1 MSTQLRSSRALES
14 APDQRVV
21 RWQRPLPVS
30 WRYRPRAVI
39 VVLVAAGAVVAVAAW
54 SMTLGDFPISVGEV
68 VASLLGLGPGEHDL
82 IVRALRLPRTLAAIG
97 VGGALA
103 VSGALFQGLVR
114 NPLVSPDVIGING
127 GATLVAV
134 SLIAVTR
141 APALVPLGA
150 LLGALGAAA
159 LLYGLTWRRGV
170 SGERLVLVGIAVEA
184 VLTALTTMVFVRFP
198 IETVA
203 PAVQW
208 ATGTLHARTFTHVTW
223 LAVGLLV
230 LLPLASLAL
239 PRLRT
244 LQLGDEAATA
254 VGIRVQPTRAA
265 IMALAAG
272 LAAVAVSAAGPVA
285 FVALMVPHLARL
297 LLGAPSLGVL
307 TLTALLG
314 ALLVLLSD
322 VVAQHALPT
331 SLPVGVVTAAIG
343 APYFLFLLHR
353 IHRGT

>member
-1 MSTQLRSSRALES
+1 
-14 APDQRVV
+14 
-21 RWQRPLPVS
+21 
-30 WRYRPRAVI
+30 
-39 VVLVAAGAVVAVAAW
+39 
-54 SMTLGDFPISVGEV
+54 
-68 VASLLGLGPGEHDL
+68 
-82 IVRALRLPRTLAAIG
+82 
-97 VGGALA
+97 
-103 VSGALFQGLVR
+103 
-114 NPLVSPDVIGING
+114 
-127 GATLVAV
+127 
-134 SLIAVTR
+134 
-141 APALVPLGA
+141 LGA

-170 SGERLVLVGIAVEA
+170 TGERLVLVGIAVEA

-203 PAVQW
+203 PAVLW

-223 LAVGLLV
+223 LAVGLVVLV
-230 LLPLASLAL
+230 PLAAVAL
-239 PRLRT
+239 PRLRA

-297 LLGAPSLGVL
+297 LLGTPTLGVL

-322 VVAQHALPT
+322 VLAQHALPA
-331 SLPVGVVTAAIG
+331 SLPVGIVTAAVG

-353 IHRGT
+353 IHRGS